1 MKYDHIVNHNGIY
14 YRAGQDVPE
23 NEEREANTELPF
35 SDISAEIIKPSPKR
49 GRPIQKQI
57 KEIAYGRTA

>member
-35 SDISAEIIKPSPKR
+35 SDISEEIINPSPKR
-49 GRPIQKQI
+49 GRPSRNK
-57 KEIAYGRTA
+57 

>member
-23 NEEREANTELPF
+23 NEEMEANTELPF
-35 SDISAEIIKPSPKR
+35 SDISEEIIKPTPKR
-49 GRPIQKQI
+49 GRPSRNK
-57 KEIAYGRTA
+57 